1 MIYQKKPLTFDEQIG
16 LLVGRG
22 MTGDRDLMRTR
33 LAAVNYYRLSG
44 YWHPFRNPDDTF
56 KPGTTFDLVWNRYVF
71 DRRLRLLVMDA
82 IERFE
87 VAMRTQ
93 LAHHHAIHH
102 GPFAYALDPTSRPK
116 IARKDFAE
124 FYAKILEELSRSK
137 EPFVSHFYKKYGD
150 SHDVPPIWEA
160 VEVMSFGNVVTLY
173 KNTTH
178 KVKQD
183 VATVFGVP
191 DTVLESWLLTLNTVR
206 NICAHH
212 ARLWNREFGY
222 KPLIPLA
229 AHYPQWHDPVKI
241 PNDRIFGV
249 LTICKHCL
257 NSVAPQSK
265 WPTYLN
271 QLLADYPD
279 VPRNSM
285 GIPANWSDCPI
296 WKGGAHGG

>member
-1 MIYQKKPLTFDEQIG
+1 MIYSKPALTFDQQVE
-16 LLVGRG
+16 LLVSRG

-33 LAAVNYYRLSG
+33 LATVNYYRLSG
-44 YWHPFRNPDDTF
+44 YWYPFRNPDDSF
-56 KPGTTFDLVWNRYVF
+56 KAGTSFELVWSRYVF

-116 IARKDFAE
+116 MERKE
-124 FYAKILEELSRSK
+124 YVGFYSKILEELSRSK
-137 EPFVSHFYKKYGD
+137 EPFVTHFYKKYGD
-150 SHDVPPIWEA
+150 VHDVPPIWEA

-183 VATVFGVP
+183 VATVFNVP
-191 DTVLESWLLTLNTVR
+191 DTVLDSWLLTLNTVR

-212 ARLWNREFGY
+212 ARLWNRELGV
-222 KPLIPLA
+222 KPLIPR
-229 AHYPQWHDPVKI
+229 YPQWHEPVKI
-241 PNDRIFGV
+241 PNDRVFGI

-257 NSVAPQSK
+257 NCVAPQSK
-265 WPTYLN
+265 WPTHLN
-271 QLLADYPD
+271 KLLTDYPD
-279 VPRNSM
+279 IPRDSM
-285 GIPANWSDCPI
+285 GIPANWTESPI
-296 WKGGAHGG
+296 WKGDVHGG